1 MPTFNKSRGFKL
13 KSGNTIP
20 FKEMGSSP
28 IQQGQA
34 DATLVTAAK
43 AAAMANVPK
52 DLSAQYNK
60 TAEGVIAANKGK
72 TEMLTTLAKEAPG
85 ILTAVGRGIQKGVGK
100 FKAKSKARQDAG
112 YRGVLGN
119 MPADKADRASLG
131 TKAGYEKRG
140 KYDEEGEKAK
150 WYEGKRSRGFDKE
163 GNVVKGAV
171 ATRKANREARQ
182 EINKAAGD
190 KFETEYQEKHKDRKS
205 IADIRKM
212 TGADGSVADKD
223 RDYEQEYKQQKYKDK
238 IANKKKNKEKGNGK
252 DNGKGNDTIKLK
264 KTDLSKGLANSNKGS
279 GGFGTDI
286 NQY

>member
-52 DLSAQYNK
+52 DLSAQFNK

-85 ILTAVGRGIQKGVGK
+85 ILTAVGRGISKGVGK
-100 FKAKSKARQDAG
+100 IKQRFAAKKAFEKYGSGVEHVSKKER
-112 YRGVLGN
+112 RKIS
-119 MPADKADRASLG
+119 DKLF
-131 TKAGYEKRG
+131 
-140 KYDEEGEKAK
+140 EE
-150 WYEGKRSRGFDKE
+150 S
-163 GNVVKGAV
+163 
-171 ATRKANREARQ
+171 
-182 EINKAAGD
+182 
-190 KFETEYQEKHKDRKS
+190 YQEKHKDRKS